1 MAARKRKRKLRD
13 ELREDL
19 RADYDRL
26 ARRQRR
32 EFDRACRWIDEA
44 GGLGPLP
51 ERWFKPAVP
60 TAPASDPA
68 KTTAGEGLAP
78 SAGASQASA
87 GTPADREGPTDWP
100 ETDVP
105 WMSP

>member
-1 MAARKRKRKLRD
+1 MPRSRKRKIRD
-13 ELREDL
+13 GLREDL

-26 ARRQRR
+26 TRRQRR
-32 EFDRACRWIDEA
+32 EFERACRWIDEV
-44 GGLGPLP
+44 GGLGPIP
-51 ERWFKPAVP
+51 EGMFKRA
-60 TAPASDPA
+60 APPGPSSGRAP
-68 KTTAGEGLAP
+68 TTAGEGLAP